1 MRNVNKK
8 RLRTVALVLACIGVV
23 CLIASF
29 ALAAWK
35 MTASDGASMGIIG
48 GADAPTFWF
57 VFFHSQGV
65 SPVMLCVDAAICLAA
80 ALLIWFHTKK

>member
-8 RLRTVALVLACIGVV
+8 RLRTVALVLAWIGIA

-35 MTASDGASMGIIG
+35 IAVSDGASMGIIG

-65 SPVMLCVDAAICLAA
+65 SPAMLCVDAAICLAA